1 MQRIDS
7 RILSVP
13 STTVASLRAHLLDC
27 RTRLQDLTSDF
38 EGPRLLG
45 PMLDI
50 VNPPLWEV
58 GHVGW
63 FQERWCLRL
72 REDGSL
78 ADSLLPG
85 ADALYDSSAVAHDS
99 RWALPLPGLAG
110 TRDYLAEVF
119 ERVLERMEREPGNE
133 RLAYFAQLAAYHEDM
148 HNEAFH
154 YTRQTLGDAD
164 PFAGAARSEAPAA
177 APAGDVAFQGGDFQL
192 GALPERPGFVFD
204 NEKWAHPVRIGPFR
218 MARTPVTNAQYLA
231 WVEAGG
237 FQPRHWR
244 RVDGVWMQQRFDRI
258 EPLVADEPV
267 MHVNWH
273 QADAYCAWAGRR
285 LPTEA
290 EWEYAASRAKATHPW
305 GEAPPTPELAC
316 LESFRQ
322 VPVGACAAG
331 DTAEGLRQMVGN
343 VWEWT
348 ASDFLPYRG
357 FAVDPYKE
365 YSEPWFGTRKV
376 LRGGSF
382 ATPARLVRNTWRN
395 FFTPDRADV
404 FCGFRTCALD

>member
-1 MQRIDS
+1 MQTKDS

-13 STTVASLRAHLLDC
+13 TATVSELRAHLLDA
-27 RTRLQDLTSDF
+27 RTRLHALTQDF
-38 EGPRLLG
+38 AGPRLLG

-50 VNPPLWEV
+50 VNPPLWEI

-72 REDGSL
+72 REDGTL
-78 ADSLLPG
+78 ADSILSG
-85 ADALYDSSAVAHDS
+85 ADALYDSSAVAHDT
-99 RWALPLPGLAG
+99 RWDLPLPDAAR
-110 TRDYLAEVF
+110 TRDYLAAVL
-119 ERVLERMEREPGNE
+119 ERVLGRLEREPGNE
-133 RLAYFAQLAAYHEDM
+133 RLAYFAQLCAYHEDM

-164 PFAGAARSEAPAA
+164 PFPGEAMPAQGAPV
-177 APAGDVAFQGGDFQL
+177 PAGDVAFEGGEFLL
-192 GALPERPGFVFD
+192 GALPERRGFVFD
-204 NEKWAHPVRIGPFR
+204 NEKWAHPVAIQPFR
-218 MARTPVTNAQYLA
+218 MARAPVTNAQYLA

-237 FQPRHWR
+237 SQPRHWR
-244 RVDGVWMQQRFDRI
+244 RVDGAWMQQRFDRL
-258 EPLVADEPV
+258 EPLVPDEPV
-267 MHVNWH
+267 LHVNWH
-273 QADAYCAWAGRR
+273 QAEAFCAWAGRR

-290 EWEYAASRAKATHPW
+290 EWEYAASHAKAAFPW
-305 GEAPPTPELAC
+305 GDAPPSAERAC
-316 LESFRQ
+316 LESSRP
-322 VPVGACAAG
+322 VPVGALAAG

-382 ATPARLVRNTWRN
+382 STPARLVRNTWRN
-395 FFTPDRADV
+395 FFTPERDDV
-404 FCGFRTCALD
+404 YCGFRTCALD

>member
-1 MQRIDS
+1 MKQNDS

-13 STTVASLRAHLLDC
+13 SVTVASLRDHLVDARDRLHAL
-27 RTRLQDLTSDF
+27 TRDF
-38 EGPRLLG
+38 AGPRLLG

-50 VNPPLWEV
+50 VNPPLWEI

-72 REDGSL
+72 REDGTL
-78 ADSLLPG
+78 ADSMLPG
-85 ADALYDSSAVAHDS
+85 ADALYDSSAVAHDT
-99 RWALPLPGLAG
+99 RWGLPLPDEMR
-110 TRDYLAEVF
+110 TRGYLAAVL
-119 ERVLERMEREPGNE
+119 ERVLERLEREPGNE

-154 YTRQTLGDAD
+154 YTRQSMGDAD
-164 PFAGAARSEAPAA
+164 PFPGGAAPVSGTSMPE
-177 APAGDVAFQGGDFQL
+177 GDVAFEGGDFLL
-192 GALPERPGFVFD
+192 GALPDRGGFVFD
-204 NEKWAHPVRIGPFR
+204 NEKWAHPVRIRPFR
-218 MARTPVTNAQYLA
+218 MARAPVTNAQYLA

-244 RVDGVWMQQRFDRI
+244 RRDGVWMQQRFDQL
-258 EPLVADEPV
+258 EPLNPEEPV
-267 MHVNWH
+267 LHVNWH
-273 QADAYCAWAGRR
+273 QADAFCAWAGRR

-305 GEAPPTPELAC
+305 GDAPPSPERAC
-316 LESFRQ
+316 LESSRP
-322 VPVGACAAG
+322 VPVGACAEG

-382 ATPARLVRNTWRN
+382 ATPARLLRNTWRN
-395 FFTPDRADV
+395 FFTPDRSDV